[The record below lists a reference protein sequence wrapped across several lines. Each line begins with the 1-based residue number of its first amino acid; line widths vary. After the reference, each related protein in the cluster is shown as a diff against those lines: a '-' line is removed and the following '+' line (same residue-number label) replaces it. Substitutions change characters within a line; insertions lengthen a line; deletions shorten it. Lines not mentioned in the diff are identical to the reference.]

1 MWCQSQAPTVTT
13 CIDLVLFRLK
23 EWGQNFP
30 WSTFST
36 RHSSNPIVSPCS
48 TNHIKNSPWHSC
60 GFWYKWFSG
69 NWSIYSLAGC
79 WSSEDGADGGG
90 PPICRTLQW
99 TCPSRARTETQ
110 LWPEQGLVSCFV
122 PEDLEQDQEQSNSY
136 HLTAKPCTNLGT
148 IVSLIARDLWMGT
161 KYCRI
166 SAKISP
172 GAPLSHSS
180 SLTRGDVDSD
190 RPDRIMLS
198 CDFFFP
204 FFFFFS

>member
-1 MWCQSQAPTVTT
+1 MAFDTSGFQETGAYIPSLDSEAVKTVQT
-13 CIDLVLFRLK
+13 V
-23 EWGQNFP
+23 E
-30 WSTFST
+30 
-36 RHSSNPIVSPCS
+36 V
-48 TNHIKNSPWHSC
+48 
-60 GFWYKWFSG
+60 
-69 NWSIYSLAGC
+69 
-79 WSSEDGADGGG
+79 
-90 PPICRTLQW
+90 PPICRMLQW

-161 KYCRI
+161 KCCRI

-172 GAPLSHSS
+172 GAPLSHSC

-198 CDFFFP
+198 CDFFFS
-204 FFFFFS
+204 FFLFLFLREKMRSLW

>member
-1 MWCQSQAPTVTT
+1 MRTEFPLVNIQYKAFLLIPSFLRVLLIILKTVL
-13 CIDLVLFRLK
+13 DVLVAFDTSDFQ
-23 EWGQNFP
+23 ETGAYIP
-30 WSTFST
+30 
-36 RHSSNPIVSPCS
+36 SPD
-48 TNHIKNSPWHSC
+48 
-60 GFWYKWFSG
+60 
-69 NWSIYSLAGC
+69 
-79 WSSEDGADGGG
+79 SEAVKRVQTVAA

-190 RPDRIMLS
+190 RPDRITLS